1 MICALVANV
10 FGRIKEV
17 SGGKT
22 GAHFEEQ
29 RWVKSLISLGSVVS
43 HVSINTLG
51 ERYDVGT
58 EHTLQWV
65 AVSQSW
71 HPQSQKSGSWQTP
84 LTLTLPNGQVK
95 HLVEEH
101 SAHQAVEES

>member
-1 MICALVANV
+1 MFLAESRKYP
-10 FGRIKEV
+10 GD
-17 SGGKT
+17 KT
-22 GAHFEEQ
+22 GAHFDEQ
-29 RWVKSLISLGSVVS
+29 RWAKALISLGSEVS
-43 HVSINTLG
+43 HVSINTFG

-84 LTLTLPNGQVK
+84 LMFTLPNGQVK